1 MIYSLNGRV
10 AYALGDTAVIECGGV
25 GYACKTTLGTL
36 SELSVGETATLYT
49 HLAVREDA
57 VELFGFYSLEELEC
71 FRLLISVSGVG
82 ARFALAILSSMTPS
96 SMAMAIASGNQK
108 EFSKVKGIGPKIAQ
122 RIVMEL
128 KDKITREPAEALGQE
143 GASLAGLAAGS
154 AVQEAVAALVVL
166 GYSQSE
172 AVSAVSGCGEDMAAD
187 EIIKQALKRLASGR
201 LAGEL

>member
-154 AVQEAVAALVVL
+154 AAQEAVAALVVL

>member
-1 MIYSLNGRV
+1 
-10 AYALGDTAVIECGGV
+10 
-25 GYACKTTLGTL
+25 
-36 SELSVGETATLYT
+36 
-49 HLAVREDA
+49 
-57 VELFGFYSLEELEC
+57 
-71 FRLLISVSGVG
+71 
-82 ARFALAILSSMTPS
+82 
-96 SMAMAIASGNQK
+96 MAMAIASGNQK

>member
-49 HLAVREDA
+49 HLAVMEDA
-57 VELFGFYSLEELEC
+57 VELFGFHSLEELEC